1 MDIERAK
8 ALLGALADGVNPI
21 TGEVLPEDDSCNQVE
36 IVRALNIILRALEKQ
51 PPKAN
56 LKSPENAWRVWT
68 KEDENDLCRMFDAG
82 YTKEEICNHFKRSV
96 DGIAAKLVRLGKISE
111 REEFRRRLR

>member
-36 IVRALNIILRALEKQ
+36 IVRALNTVLRFIEGQPQKVTKAL
-51 PPKAN
+51 
-56 LKSPENAWRVWT
+56 PENAGKPWT
-68 KEDENDLCRMFDAG
+68 KEAEEVLCRMYDSG
-82 YTKEEICNHFKRSV
+82 STRKEICDYFKRSS
-96 DGIAAKLVRLGKISE
+96 GAITSRLVKLGKISE
-111 REEFRRRLR
+111 